1 MGGGHF
7 YIQKNALDVN
17 FYMKKNHFPLR
28 VYIQK
33 ARLFASHFS
42 RKKSAL
48 CAMFLILKFIV
59 YYIMIDNYK
68 RKYNQSD
75 QVDK

>member
-1 MGGGHF
+1 MF
-7 YIQKNALDVN
+7 IYKNPDSLRHIFHA
-17 FYMKKNHFPLR
+17 KN
-28 VYIQK
+28 
-33 ARLFASHFS
+33 
-42 RKKSAL
+42 SAL

-75 QVDK
+75 QIDK